1 MAKKLTVENM
11 SKSYGEKVLFDTI
24 SLTIND
30 GDRIGLIGIN
40 GTGKSTLLKIIAR
53 MEEQDS
59 GDIYM
64 SKDYTIAY
72 LSQQPAIN
80 EAATVLEQ
88 VFSGDN
94 PLIQL
99 QLDYEQALL
108 ILEQNPLSEQAQNAL
123 FSLQQKMDA
132 TGAWDANTQIK
143 AMLTKLG
150 IHDLSKKMNELSG
163 GQRKR
168 VAMASCFARQP
179 DLLIL
184 DEPTNHLDHDTIEW
198 LEQYMARYQGSLLFV
213 THDRYFLDRVTN
225 RILEL
230 DGGRLYSYMG
240 NYTTFLEAKA
250 ERMEQAFASEEKRQN
265 LFRRELAWIR
275 RGAQARST
283 KQKARIDRFEAL
295 KEVEGPKA
303 AEQIDISLSS
313 NRLGKKVLEID
324 RMSKSFGDKVIL
336 NEFTY
341 IIGPK
346 SRIGII
352 GKNGSGKSTL
362 LNMLAGVVPA
372 DSGKIETGIT
382 VKLAYYTQ
390 ETEEMN
396 LGERVIEYI
405 RDVAE
410 VVHTTDG
417 KTISAS
423 QMLERFLFPT
433 FMHGLPLA
441 KLSGGERR
449 RLFLLKL
456 LMSEPNLLFLDEPT
470 NDLDTQTLTILEEY
484 LETFPGVV
492 VTVSHDR
499 YFLDKVVDE
508 LIVLEG
514 DGIVKLAMG
523 AYTDFLEKQKALEI
537 MAGQVAK
544 VETNHV
550 KSKQQKKKLSYME
563 QKEWDVIEDEIAL
576 LEEKVSVTTKALN
589 NTGSDF
595 VHAQAL
601 QAEIEVL
608 EFELDEKMNR
618 WEELSELVASFEEG
632 S

>member
-1 MAKKLTVENM
+1 M